1 MTRDSRAWRWIG
13 FLIALVGVGFP
24 YWQLAPEQAGLPRAL
39 YGPGL
44 VAVGVIAMLLRAF
57 GTGRFLTL
65 WLLIAAAVPVAV
77 LMRITMNA
85 ARGVAATGPAVADVV
100 VVLVVAQQPPRHPA
114 QFSTPVR
121 RLARARQSPQ
131 HRLRR
136 PTLLRWFHPA
146 SGRSIRMASASSMTR
161 STNSTSWRMR
171 ATRTS
176 PERSRRNTRK
186 TAV

>member
-77 LMRITMNA
+77 LVRIAMNA
-85 ARGVAATGPAVADVV
+85 ARGVAGTGPAAIAGTAYVAGS
-100 VVLVVAQQPPRHPA
+100 AA
-114 QFSTPVR
+114 IASTTGAATGSAGNR
-121 RLARARQSPQ
+121 GSATGAYQT
-131 HRLRR
+131 R
-136 PTLLRWFHPA
+136 PTTICEATSHHSQARV
-146 SGRSIRMASASSMTR
+146 RASSR
-161 STNSTSWRMR
+161 GR
-171 ATRTS
+171 
-176 PERSRRNTRK
+176 
-186 TAV
+186 

>member
-65 WLLIAAAVPVAV
+65 WLLIAAAVPGLTVE
-77 LMRITMNA
+77 RIA
-85 ARGVAATGPAVADVV
+85 LVEQQIGRQFLRQQAHGVQAP
-100 VVLVVAQQPPRHPA
+100 L
-114 QFSTPVR
+114 
-121 RLARARQSPQ
+121 
-131 HRLRR
+131 
-136 PTLLRWFHPA
+136 
-146 SGRSIRMASASSMTR
+146 GRSFGVGFALRLQVGQFFVRKNARTR
-161 STNSTSWRMR
+161 QKGLALR
-171 ATRTS
+171 AF
-176 PERSRRNTRK
+176 E
-186 TAV
+186 

>member
-1 MTRDSRAWRWIG
+1 MERGMTRDSRAWRWIG

-77 LMRITMNA
+77 LVRIAMNA
-85 ARGVAATGPAVADVV
+85 ARGVAGTGPAVADVV
-100 VVLVVAQQPPRHPA
+100 VGFGLGLGASLVGMLVGSLFLLR
-114 QFSTPVR
+114 S
-121 RLARARQSPQ
+121 S
-131 HRLRR
+131 RR
-136 PTLLRWFHPA
+136 P
-146 SGRSIRMASASSMTR
+146 
-161 STNSTSWRMR
+161 
-171 ATRTS
+171 
-176 PERSRRNTRK
+176 K
-186 TAV
+186 